1 MFGVMNSFDNESI
14 VSRII
19 EKAAAFSRRSQFGQ
33 DIFVCERH
41 LPEVIFSKHPMI
53 LMEKKR
59 HYQVI
64 CSINVELFAQV
75 AKHPRRIVFELEIVL
90 DTRRKLV
97 TSSIYPISITPEHR
111 FLL

>member
-1 MFGVMNSFDNESI
+1 M
-14 VSRII
+14 
-19 EKAAAFSRRSQFGQ
+19 
-33 DIFVCERH
+33 
-41 LPEVIFSKHPMI
+41 
-53 LMEKKR
+53 KKKDP
-59 HYQVI
+59 YQVI